1 MIVTV
6 LLSFLA
12 GAVAVIFLELQGLQ
26 TLLEPFRNLLHKV
39 GSPRRTRPTSP
50 N

>member
-12 GAVAVIFLELQGLQ
+12 GVVAVIYLELLGLQ
-26 TLLEPFRNLLHKV
+26 ALLDPFRDGLAAV
-39 GSPRRTRPTSP
+39 FGTG
-50 N
+50 

>member
-12 GAVAVIFLELQGLQ
+12 GVVAVIFLEIQGLDA
-26 TLLEPFRNLLHKV
+26 LLGPFRDLIGLLFP
-39 GSPRRTRPTSP
+39 GG
-50 N
+50 

>member
-12 GAVAVIFLELQGLQ
+12 GIFAVIFLEIQGLQ
-26 TLLEPFRNLLHKV
+26 ALLDPFRDLLALLV
-39 GSPRRTRPTSP
+39 PGG
-50 N
+50 

>member
-12 GAVAVIFLELQGLQ
+12 GIVAVIFLEILGLQ
-26 TLLEPFRNLLHKV
+26 ALLNPLRDVLTALF
-39 GSPRRTRPTSP
+39 GTG
-50 N
+50 